1 MAGFKFVGRDDQIKA
16 FRRMLAGP
24 EGRMLIVG
32 GPEGSGKSLLLSRLR
47 AEAEAQGRHFVQLNR
62 LAHLPDAD
70 VRLYSI
76 LSSMA
81 FAHGESRGGPGAKAL
96 LVPNGQEFF
105 ERVMTGSRRTPR
117 EKLLGVF
124 SVASSHLPPEARLVL
139 LLDLGR
145 LEGEEAFPLEFLA
158 RRLPEKIKVI
168 VAVPRVPEWAGAIDQ
183 VVAIEALPPLSD
195 GEVAAL
201 LKAHCPALAEERGLA
216 GAVVERYGG
225 LALGCD
231 LAVKLMAGG
240 TRLADLPAEP
250 AGLCGALLESLSLEQ
265 RRLVECVAL
274 IPSGVDIGL
283 LRSVS
288 GFSDGELRAMLGSEG
303 VRNSVLILRGVGGPE
318 AHLFHEM
325 LADRIVASGEPAAE
339 FHKQVASYFLARA
352 EQRVWDI
359 EAVAAHDHHLR
370 QSRDKRQFIADF
382 PKTYKTK
389 HTLGLFGHLAAE
401 YETLLAACDELGEES
416 INRPVCLANL
426 GRVYQRLGQHEEALR
441 CHREALGLYE
451 QAADVAGTAG
461 QLAETASVLSDLGR
475 LEEAL
480 GQLQRAIEL
489 DEQSGNQAALAADL
503 NNLGILLQ
511 GLGRL
516 DEAKMRHERALKL
529 HRELGND
536 VGAANQLANL
546 AAISQKQDDLEA
558 ARKFY
563 QEAWRL
569 DNRTGS
575 TVAEIAD
582 LCNLG
587 LVFEQ
592 LGEMEKALTCLQQ
605 AIELDRSIADR
616 EAEAAHL
623 RTLAVLHRKTGACDE
638 AIALLRKAREVAQ
651 SIGEPGEEVAAL
663 LELAETHLQAGE
675 EPLAVEILERAAAMA
690 ANIGDD
696 EAEARAREALAALRA
711 APAQGESPASPG
723 VGGAPDQ
730 AGQWDDLHL
739 VDEGGPP
746 QPTSRGAGEAPD
758 RDELIARLT
767 RERDEALERAA
778 ELEAEL
784 EEYKRIV
791 ESLRAIVGQAMRN
804 T

>member
-1 MAGFKFVGRDDQIKA
+1 MAGFKFVGRDDQINA
-16 FRRMLAGP
+16 FRGMLAAP
-24 EGRMLIVG
+24 EGQMLVLG

-105 ERVMTGSRRTPR
+105 RRVMTGSRRTPR

-145 LEGEEAFPLEFLA
+145 VEGEEAFPLEFLA

-168 VAVPRVPEWAGAIDQ
+168 VAVPRVPEWVRDVERASAI
-183 VVAIEALPPLSD
+183 ASLPPLSEA
-195 GEVAAL
+195 EVAAL
-201 LKAHCPALAEERGLA
+201 LKAHCPARAGDPGLA
-216 GAVVERYGG
+216 ARVVERYRG

-240 TRLADLPAEP
+240 AHLEDLSAEP

-283 LRSVS
+283 LRRVS
-288 GFSDGELRAMLGSEG
+288 GFSDSELRAMLGSEG
-303 VRNSVLILRGVGGPE
+303 VRNSVLILRGVRGPE
-318 AHLFHEM
+318 AHLFHEL
-325 LADRIVASGEPAAE
+325 LADRILASGEPAAE
-339 FHKQVASYFLARA
+339 FHKEVASYFLVQA
-352 EQRVWDI
+352 EEREWDI

-370 QSRDKRQFIADF
+370 QSGDKRQFVADF

-389 HTLGLFGHLAAE
+389 HTLGLFRHLAAE
-401 YETLLAACDELGEES
+401 YETLLAACEELGEES

-426 GRVYQRLGQHEEALR
+426 GRVYQRLGQHDEALR

-451 QAADVAGTAG
+451 QGADVAGTAG
-461 QLAETASVLSDLGR
+461 QLAEIASVLCETGR
-475 LEEAL
+475 LEEAVA
-480 GQLQRAIEL
+480 QLQRAITL
-489 DEQSGNQAALAADL
+489 DERSGNQAALAADL
-503 NNLGILLQ
+503 NNLGIILQ
-511 GLGRL
+511 DLGRL
-516 DEAKMRHERALKL
+516 DEATEHHQRALEL
-529 HRELGND
+529 HRELGNE

-546 AAISQKQDDLEA
+546 AAISQRQGDLEA
-558 ARKFY
+558 ARNFY

-663 LELAETHLQAGE
+663 LELAETHRQAGE
-675 EPLAVEILERAAAMA
+675 GHVAVEILEKAASLA
-690 ANIGDD
+690 ANIGN
-696 EAEARAREALAALRA
+696 EAAETQAKEALAALRA
-711 APAQGESPASPG
+711 APAQGESAASPSA
-723 VGGAPDQ
+723 GGAPER
-730 AGQWDDLHL
+730 AGQWDDLRL
-739 VDEGGPP
+739 AEEAGPP
-746 QPTSRGAGEAPD
+746 QPESRGAGEVAD

-767 RERDEALERAA
+767 RERDEARERVA

-791 ESLRAIVGQAMRN
+791 ESLRAIVGQPMRN